1 MIFQQAEFSSGIVPE
16 DIIKLKN
23 MTFHAYHGVWNEE
36 REIGQRFEVDA
47 ELKVD
52 AQEASKFD
60 KLKNTVD
67 LYAVFEAVEQLI
79 LNGKFLLLETMAEKV
94 AQTILEKFSV
104 SEVLVRVRKPHA
116 PIRGIQDGIE
126 VEIVRSR

>member
-1 MIFQQAEFSSGIVPE
+1 
-16 DIIKLKN
+16 
-23 MTFHAYHGVWNEE
+23 MTFHAYHGVWDEE
-36 REIGQRFEVDA
+36 REIGQRFEVDV

-52 AQEASKFD
+52 AQEAAKFD

-67 LYAVFEAVEQLI
+67 LYAVFEVVEKII
-79 LNGKFLLLETMAEKV
+79 LKGKFLLLETMAEKV
-94 AQTILEKFSV
+94 AQAILKKFLV

-126 VEIVRSR
+126 VEIVRSH